1 VPQSL
6 ILAYALSF
14 LVSVF
19 QAIYT
24 PAASLYAYSLGYGEA
39 DVGYI
44 LGIANF
50 VYVPGA
56 LASSRL
62 AGRAGERRTVLL
74 SLVLLSLAM
83 ALTPRVRGFW
93 ELAAVAGMVFLSM
106 GLFWPAV
113 ESVISG
119 PSGGRVSTFSFSWS
133 SGALLGALVTSQALR
148 LGASTLFTS
157 FSLVSAAAAIS
168 AAGVPSARRSTS
180 ESSDNFSLLEFWP
193 SWVLCL
199 SYSVSAGGVFVFY
212 PLLVERR
219 WMPLEYIS
227 LAAASMML
235 ARTLTFFSFDR
246 VPQEL
251 RRVLVGA
258 LALTGS
264 FFLLTSAEYAT
275 VALAAAATGFGQ
287 GIVYAIALS
296 EVFSRGGGATR
307 YTSVFEAMIGL
318 GYSLGPVAGAALS
331 SAAGVEPMLASSVL
345 AFALAL
351 ATRLGRRGL

>member
-1 VPQSL
+1 MPL
-6 ILAYALSF
+6 NLLLAYALSF

-19 QAIYT
+19 QAVYT
-24 PAASLYAYSLGYGEA
+24 PAASLYAYSLGYSEA

-62 AGRAGERRTVLL
+62 VRRAGERRAVLL
-74 SLVLLSLAM
+74 SLALLSLAM
-83 ALTPRVRGFW
+83 ALTPSAKGFW

-113 ESVISG
+113 ESVISA
-119 PSGGRVSTFSFSWS
+119 SGGRVSTFSFSWS
-133 SGALLGALVTSQALR
+133 SGALLGALATSQALR
-148 LGASTLFTS
+148 LGASTLFAS
-157 FSLVSAAAAIS
+157 LSLVSAAAAIS
-168 AAGVPSARRSTS
+168 AAGVPSARRSAS
-180 ESSDNFSLLEFWP
+180 EGSDDLSLLEFWP

-199 SYSVSAGGVFVFY
+199 SYSISAGGVFVFY

-219 WMPLEYIS
+219 GMPLEHIS

-235 ARTLTFFSFDR
+235 ARTLVFFSFDR

-251 RRVLVGA
+251 RRVPVGA

-264 FFLLTSAEYAT
+264 LLLLTSAEYAV

-296 EVFSRGGGATR
+296 EVFSRGGGAAR
-307 YTSVFEAMIGL
+307 YTSIFEAMIGL
-318 GYSLGPVAGAALS
+318 GYSLGPVASAALS
-331 SAAGVEPMLASSVL
+331 SAAGVEPILASSVL

-351 ATRLGRRGL
+351 ATRLGRRRL